1 MNTFH
6 LAMRNLPTY
15 RTPPQLL
22 DFLEQLFAGWRW
34 LYCYKVIRYGEKIV
48 PIA

>member
-1 MNTFH
+1 MNTFR

>member
-1 MNTFH
+1 MNTFR

-22 DFLEQLFAGWRW
+22 DFLEQLFPDGDGFTATKSYAMVKK
-34 LYCYKVIRYGEKIV
+34 LYR
-48 PIA
+48 